1 MRKAIKKV
9 GIKTHFEYILN
20 KFPHF
25 VLTLLPINIVNQV
38 RSGTSSFHYI
48 FNFLVYYSTS
58 ECDCKEKHS
67 FIYWFLK

>member
-38 RSGTSSFHYI
+38 RSGLLLFTTYLISLYI
-48 FNFLVYYSTS
+48 IAHLNEIVKKSTLL
-58 ECDCKEKHS
+58 
-67 FIYWFLK
+67 FIGF